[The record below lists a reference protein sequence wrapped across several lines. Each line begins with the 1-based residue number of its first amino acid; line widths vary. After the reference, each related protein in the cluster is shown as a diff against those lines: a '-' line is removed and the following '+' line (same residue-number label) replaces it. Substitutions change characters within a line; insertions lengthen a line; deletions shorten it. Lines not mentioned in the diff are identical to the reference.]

1 MNTSA
6 ITYAHVSVKKTFHLY
21 VQSSSFFMDEFDSTT
36 MRFTLKQT
44 MKIKGGQKIKIK
56 PKK

>member
-1 MNTSA
+1 
-6 ITYAHVSVKKTFHLY
+6 
-21 VQSSSFFMDEFDSTT
+21 MDEFDSTT